1 MALSTTLTGPT
12 NVRAAIDTAA
22 SRYGVDPTA
31 LSVIAQL
38 ESGGDPSAQNPQSS
52 AGGLFQFID
61 STAEQY
67 GLTDRF
73 DPYAAA
79 DAGARLARDNAA
91 QLRGILGREPT
102 VGELYLAHQQGAGG
116 ASELL
121 ANPMRR
127 AVDIVGRDAVLLNG
141 GNEDMTAQEFANLWI
156 GKAQGVMLGGSGSD
170 TVAGQAGEDV
180 LADGNDARTLAQQ
193 LLMQIGT
200 QPDEDQVTPAEAYG
214 AAGAMA
220 PPEAQAGAAALL
232 AEVAPQG
239 ENVVMTTE
247 GGGRIVEMPLTGQE
261 GMDIEGRPIRQYS
274 FVSPEYS
281 TTDQG
286 VVQRIMQGAS
296 VQDALR
302 EARTA
307 AAEGPT
313 PLREQFSREG
323 FETAGQ
329 AAGGLVGGEGVT
341 QIPESVPL
349 YREGGAEVSIPA
361 PVRGVGEYLGDVLMT
376 AAGAGQGAYGY
387 LVGGLGDLL
396 VESGVM
402 DRSGAQRLARD
413 LMAMPEAFAGSPGT
427 LATPRM
433 AAPRAVRAGER
444 VAEADVAQPPRAAPP
459 RAEAPRIEA
468 PRAEAPE
475 APRAAPVTPDEDA
488 RIGEL
493 IRRGSGFGVGA
504 RRAREEL
511 ARIAQANPEAAAA
524 AERLGIDLPVDVL
537 TDSRQIREAV
547 GATRSIAGSEASA
560 AWRDDLLRVTERA
573 DEAIQELA
581 GATDLSTV
589 SDRVLTRLNT
599 TRDDL
604 FNRAEGLYT
613 AVDEA
618 VPRNTIIEPNN
629 VVRALNEVI
638 GELGG
643 PEGMTAAE
651 RRLFELVTGDQPITY
666 RRLMREKTQ
675 IGRAIRRGDGPYADV
690 DQADLS
696 RLYAALSEDQ
706 LANVS
711 RVGGEDL
718 RANLELAN
726 DLYAQGKNVDNEIV
740 SAFGRDRQG
749 SIASRLRSAISTAQ
763 RGDVSGLQRVIN
775 VIPEDLRGEAVA
787 SAIREVASSTQAGER
802 GFGFNQFTNFYSSL
816 RRNPQAYR
824 QVAEALGPEA
834 DRVMRDLYEIS
845 RRVTDARANVISTG
859 RANQPLIEAMR
870 AEGLMGRF
878 MGSTAGRRAVQ
889 AGTTGMGG
897 ITGGPIGAM
906 VGDAFG
912 DMLAR
917 ARPDRLQRASALF
930 RSDDFKALMEE
941 VATQPEPSARTV
953 NRVANSRVYRNWA
966 ETMGIEDPR
975 NWLNAAILSST
986 VEMGEEG
993 DQQ

>member
-1 MALSTTLTGPT
+1 MAIEGFDFTRYAVGGATRPDSFTRLNPQMQDRLSAML
-12 NVRAAIDTAA
+12 RAADEELGPNSLRITSAYRSPELQATLYQGALEKYGSEAEARRWVAPPGSSQHNFGTAVDFA
-22 SRYGVDPTA
+22 SA
-31 LSVIAQL
+31 
-38 ESGGDPSAQNPQSS
+38 E
-52 AGGLFQFID
+52 GGLLRDPNSPEAQWLAAN
-61 STAEQY
+61 AERF
-67 GLTDRF
+67 GLAV
-73 DPYAAA
+73 PLSNEPWQVEL
-79 DAGARLARDNAA
+79 AGARSGNIA
-91 QLRGILGREPT
+91 PT
-102 VGELYLAHQQGAGG
+102 PEGMTPAGG
-116 ASELL
+116 
-121 ANPMRR
+121 
-127 AVDIVGRDAVLLNG
+127 
-141 GNEDMTAQEFANLWI
+141 Q
-156 GKAQGVMLGGSGSD
+156 
-170 TVAGQAGEDV
+170 GEDV
-180 LADGNDARTLAQQ
+180 LADGNDARNLAQQ

-232 AEVAPQG
+232 AEIAPQG

-261 GMDIEGRPIRQYS
+261 GMDIEGRPVRQYS
-274 FVSPEYS
+274 FVSPEFS

-286 VVQRIMQGAS
+286 VVRRVMEGMS

-302 EARTA
+302 EARAA

-323 FETAGQ
+323 FETAGR
-329 AAGGLVGGEGVT
+329 AAGGLVGGEGVVDL
-341 QIPESVPL
+341 SGSMPL
-349 YREGGAEVSIPA
+349 YREGGAEVSLPA

-376 AAGAGQGAYGY
+376 AAGAGEGAYGY
-387 LVGGLGDLL
+387 LVGGIGDLL
-396 VESGVM
+396 VQSGVM
-402 DRSGAQRLARD
+402 DRSSAQRLSRD

-427 LATPRM
+427 ITAAPRL

-444 VAEADVAQPPRAAPP
+444 VAEEVADVAQPPRAAPP

-468 PRAEAPE
+468 PRAEAP
-475 APRAAPVTPDEDA
+475 RAAPVTPDEDA

-493 IRRGSGFGVGA
+493 IRRGAGFGIGA

-560 AWRDDLLRVTERA
+560 AWRDDLLRITDRA
-573 DEAIQELA
+573 DEAIQELG

-599 TRDDL
+599 TRDDI

-613 AVDEA
+613 AVDE
-618 VPRNTIIEPNN
+618 TIPKTANFEPNN
-629 VVRALNEVI
+629 IVRTLNEI
-638 GELGG
+638 IEEQGG
-643 PEGMTAAE
+643 VERLSPAE
-651 RRLFELVTGDQPITY
+651 QSLFNLVTQSPRVTY
-666 RRLMREKTQ
+666 AALMQEKRQ
-675 IGRAIRRGDGPYADV
+675 IGRALRQNAGSYRDADE
-690 DQADLS
+690 AALA
-696 RLYAALSEDQ
+696 RLYAAVSEDQ
-706 LANVS
+706 LSNVE
-711 RVGGEDL
+711 RLGGTDL

-726 DLYAQGKNVDNEIV
+726 DLYAQGRNMDTEIV

-749 SIASRLRSAISTAQ
+749 SIASRLRSAISSTA
-763 RGDVSGLQRVIN
+763 RGDVSGLQRTIN
-775 VIPEDLRGEAVA
+775 VIPEDLRREAVT

-824 QVAEALGPEA
+824 QVVEAVGPEA
-834 DRVMRDLYEIS
+834 DRVLRDLYEVS

-889 AGTTGMGG
+889 AGTTGVGG
-897 ITGGPIGAM
+897 VTGGPVGAM

-930 RSDDFKALMEE
+930 RSDDFKTLMDE
-941 VATQPEPSARTV
+941 VATQPEPSARTI